1 VGLIELCPANLQLAG
16 ASVEDLFQMVR
27 EVGWTLRWITP
38 SGDIGDQIALDDA
51 RTVVLENVALVPKD
65 GADLE

>member
-1 VGLIELCPANLQLAG
+1 
-16 ASVEDLFQMVR
+16 MVR
-27 EVGWTLRWITP
+27 EVDWTLRWITP